1 MARTMVFID
10 HMNFQIALSSL
21 YNPDSAPRLDYNE
34 LPRQI
39 VAVANAGELMKTILF
54 IPKPDDFLMQDEG
67 LEKYYLWATGMK
79 VQRNFDVVEGSH
91 MARPTRS
98 DMPMNIRDS
107 DTYYKVEKGTD
118 VNIAIYALRMAFFN
132 AYDTAVF
139 VSGDTDYL
147 PIYDTLRVMGKLVVV
162 AVVKGQYIGRLIPSV
177 DGFIN
182 LDRVFFERC
191 AMKEKSARRQ
201 VRQVRGTGV

>member
-10 HMNFQIALSSL
+10 HMNFHIALGSL
-21 YNPDSAPRLDYNE
+21 FSPEIAPRLDYNE

-39 VAVANAGELMKTILF
+39 VASINSGELMKTILF

-67 LEKYYLWATGMK
+67 LEKYYLWAAGMR
-79 VQRNFDVVEGSH
+79 VQRNFDVVEGAH
-91 MARPTRS
+91 MARPTKP
-98 DMPMNIRDS
+98 DVPMNIKDNE
-107 DTYYKVEKGTD
+107 TYYKVEKGTD
-118 VNIAIYALRMAFFN
+118 VNIAIYSLRMAFFN

-147 PIYDTLRVMGKLVVV
+147 PIYDTLRVMGKLVML
-162 AVVKGQYIGRLIPSV
+162 AVVKGQYIGRLIPNV

-182 LDRVFFERC
+182 LDRRFFEKCTLRD
-191 AMKEKSARRQ
+191 KTVKRNEKRK
-201 VRQVRGTGV
+201 

>member
-10 HMNFQIALSSL
+10 HMNFQIALGTL
-21 YNPDSAPRLDYNE
+21 YSPESAPRLDYNE

-39 VAVANAGELMKTILF
+39 VASVNDGELMKTILF

-67 LEKYYLWATGMK
+67 LEKYYNWAAGMR
-79 VQRNFDVVEGSH
+79 VQRNFDVIEGAH
-91 MARPTRS
+91 MARPTKPNVS
-98 DMPMNIRDS
+98 MNIKES

-118 VNIAIYALRMAFFN
+118 VNIAINSLRMAFFN

-147 PIYDTLRVMGKLVVV
+147 PIYETLRMMGKLVMV
-162 AVVKGQYIGRLIPSV
+162 AVVKGQYIGRLIPFV
-177 DGFIN
+177 DGYVN
-182 LDRVFFERC
+182 LDRTFFEKCTLR
-191 AMKEKSARRQ
+191 EKSIRRRVKQ
-201 VRQVRGTGV
+201 D